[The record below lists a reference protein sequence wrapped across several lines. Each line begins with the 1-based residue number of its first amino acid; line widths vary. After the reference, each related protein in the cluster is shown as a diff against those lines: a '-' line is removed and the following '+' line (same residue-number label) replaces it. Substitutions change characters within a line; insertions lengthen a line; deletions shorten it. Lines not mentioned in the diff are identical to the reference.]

1 MSGLLWGAMSVIR
14 KDLLAEGR
22 AGEVLTVTIPFGALA
37 LLFFPLSIN
46 TDLAVIRQIG
56 PGIFWAVVLLFG
68 ILVTLR
74 ATAADPPQCRDLLLL
89 SGVEPASIFLGRT
102 AAGTLLLLVFE
113 LVLAP
118 VMVVFYSPEGI
129 AGWPW
134 LFVVAGLVAIGLAAL
149 GTLAATLSTGLP
161 SRSAIAPLLVAPLA
175 APILLA
181 ATETTDLLRTGQ
193 GIIRWIL
200 LLVAMDLALIIAGM
214 LVAGPLEE
222 SMQ

>member
-1 MSGLLWGAMSVIR
+1 MSGLLRGAGTVIR

-22 AGEVLTVTIPFGALA
+22 AGEVLRVTIPFGALA
-37 LLFFPLSIN
+37 LLLFPLSIN
-46 TDLAVIRQIG
+46 TNFAVLRQIG
-56 PGIFWAVVLLFG
+56 PGIYWAIVLLFG

-74 ATAADPPQCRDLLLL
+74 ATAADSPQCRDLLLL
-89 SGVEPASIFLGRT
+89 SGVQPASIFLGRT
-102 AAGTLLLLVFE
+102 AAGSVLLLLFE

-118 VMVVFYSPEGI
+118 VMVVFYSPDGI

-134 LFVVAGLVAIGLAAL
+134 LFVLAALVAVGLSTL
-149 GTLAATLSTGLP
+149 GTLAATLSIGLRT
-161 SRSAIAPLLVAPLA
+161 RSAIAPLLVAPLA

-181 ATETTDLLRTGQ
+181 ATETTDLLGSGQ

-214 LVAGPLEE
+214 LVAGSLEE